1 MKIVSIDNGYFATKV
16 LADNQLQSI
25 RSKYIQDDEGDFEYQ
40 GEKYSFGHGSYN
52 IDHDKTENE
61 LHKLMTYYILSN
73 LTETTEEFKLVLSLP
88 MLHYKNQREDFKK
101 YIKGDGLITTKLQGH
116 RKSFVISDAIVFL
129 QGAGALYANN
139 PMEYKGKLI
148 GLLDIGGLTA
158 QGAIFE
164 DLKPIRDTMFTI
176 DAGGIILNNK
186 IKTNLNEKYGL
197 NLQDYEIPYLK
208 DFKEDIERIKQEH
221 FQTIIL
227 EMKKKNWNI
236 GNLPILATG
245 GASQIIDV
253 SKHLANCKLTQN
265 PIYDHV
271 KGLGMVGRMMYK

>member
-40 GEKYSFGHGSYN
+40 GKRYSFGHGSYN
-52 IDHDKTENE
+52 IDHDKTGNE
-61 LHKLMTYYILSN
+61 LHRLMTYYILSN
-73 LTETTEEFKLVLSLP
+73 LTESTEEFKLVLSLP

-101 YIKGDGLITTKLQGH
+101 YIKGDGLITTKLRGH
-116 RKSFVISDAIVFL
+116 RKSFVISDVIVFL

-271 KGLGMVGRMMYK
+271 KGLGVIGRMMFR